1 MPVSA
6 REIGTLIV
14 VVLKARNLPNKRHIG
29 KQAPYCL
36 LTHNEDKRR
45 TRVIKRGGQHPE
57 WDEEFR
63 FTILEDAETEVPNFA
78 QGGDTPPPLPPKRL
92 KGPKKIKGGSFMKL
106 QCYADDARDPDFIGE
121 ALVDLTEALTKGE
134 TDEWFTLMNKDKYA
148 GEIYLELTFWSNE
161 PPPEKKYPR
170 KSTISNRSYGG
181 PGSFVPT
188 DGSAQPGSDIP
199 STSSQGVLGDGE
211 VNHLNSLPL
220 SLRTSRPPLY
230 APHYEQ
236 RNQVSSG
243 TVDHLTDDFAEL
255 GMMDSRRRE
264 SYPPSSNTLRP
275 SASTGPNSRH
285 SHSPHSQTSGPGN
298 VYDDMTTPTSAAA
311 LACLPQHYTP
321 YENSSVSGYSRNTGP
336 RHSLPLLSSG
346 YIPVSSPAPVSYEG
360 MSTYS
365 SDPSGFTILRDHS
378 IPPPPSLHPPPPSNF
393 HSQFHHRPQ
402 TSFVTAPTTSTTLAT
417 TNVLNAAPHHVH
429 SVTPPH
435 LHTYQQYPHPP
446 EQAIQFPSSV
456 PQEFVDEPLGPV
468 SLPAPLTHST
478 LPQMRSRHAS
488 VTPSPPREYSSLG
501 PVHTP
506 PTSTG
511 SRPLPQPGQSR
522 RDRRMSLAATTFTS
536 NSSVPPPVP
545 QYHRVPSAQSVP
557 HLPPPPQELLNPRTP
572 SLPNPELHGRANGP
586 PARPALPQPPV
597 GPHSASVKYQTPPQ
611 LPPPPNIPLHG
622 QLSPL
627 PSSSFG
633 NNTYFPSRPPQLHAN
648 YGQNL
653 PHPPL
658 PAEWQ

>member
-211 VNHLNSLPL
+211 VNHLNSLPS

-393 HSQFHHRPQ
+393 HSH
-402 TSFVTAPTTSTTLAT
+402 FVTAPTTSTTLAT
-417 TNVLNAAPHHVH
+417 TNVLNAAPHH
-429 SVTPPH
+429 
-435 LHTYQQYPHPP
+435 QYPHPP
-446 EQAIQFPSSV
+446 EQAIQFPSM
-456 PQEFVDEPLGPV
+456 

-488 VTPSPPREYSSLG
+488 YSSLG

-522 RDRRMSLAATTFTS
+522 RDRRI

-545 QYHRVPSAQSVP
+545 QYHRVPSAQS
-557 HLPPPPQELLNPRTP
+557 ELLNPRTP
-572 SLPNPELHGRANGP
+572 SLPNPELHGP
-586 PARPALPQPPV
+586 LPQPP
-597 GPHSASVKYQTPPQ
+597 TPPQ